1 MKHIL
6 ALDQGTTSSRAI
18 VYDDRIRALASAQK
32 EFTQHFPKP
41 GWVEH
46 DASEIWES
54 VLSTAREAI
63 AKSEVSPNEIAAIGI
78 TNQRETIVVWDRKSG
93 EPVHR
98 AVVWQDRRT
107 ADYVVS
113 LREGGKEPL
122 IQQRTGLLLD
132 PYFSASKLHWILRQ
146 IPDGHARAAAGE
158 LAAGTI
164 DSWLIFKLTGG
175 REHVTDVSNASRTM
189 LMNVRTGK
197 WDPEL
202 LALFD
207 IPAAILP
214 RIVPTSGELGVADPE
229 HLGAPIPI
237 GSAAGDQQSALF
249 GQLCTKPGLVKC
261 TYGTGCFMLVFPGA
275 DAITSSNR
283 LLTTVAWKIGD
294 LPLQYAIEGSVFM
307 GGAAIQWLRDG
318 LGIIQSAPGVN
329 ELAARVPDSGG
340 VVLVPAFTGLGAP
353 YWDPSAR
360 GTLLGMSRGTTSAH
374 IARATLEGIAFQVA
388 DLMSAME
395 KDSGR
400 KLSILRVDG
409 GACASDLLMQ
419 IQADLLGLTVERP
432 RNVETTALGAAM
444 LAGLGA
450 GIWKDIDTLTQI
462 REVDRKFP
470 PTITAIDR
478 RTRMKLW
485 KKAVRRA
492 SNWTTPL

>member
-18 VYDDRIRALASAQK
+18 VYDGQLRALASAQK
-32 EFTQHFPKP
+32 EFAQHFPQP

-46 DASEIWES
+46 DAAEIWES
-54 VLSTAREAI
+54 VLVTAREAI
-63 AKSEVSPNEIAAIGI
+63 AKAAVDTGGITAIGI

-93 EPVHR
+93 NPVHR
-98 AVVWQDRRT
+98 AIVWQDRRT
-107 ADYVVS
+107 AEYVS
-113 LREGGKEPL
+113 ALHQGGKEVL

-189 LMNVRTGK
+189 LMNVRSAA

-207 IPAAILP
+207 IPSAVLP
-214 RIVPTSGELGVADPE
+214 RIVPTSGELGVADPA
-229 HLGAPIPI
+229 HFGAAIPI
-237 GSAAGDQQSALF
+237 GSAVGDQQSALF
-249 GQLCTKPGLVKC
+249 GQLCTQRGMVKC
-261 TYGTGCFMLVFPGA
+261 TYGTGCFMLAFTGP
-275 DAITSSNR
+275 DALSSSQR

-294 LPLQYAIEGSVFM
+294 APLQYALEGSVFM

-318 LGIIQSAPGVN
+318 LGIIRSAPEVN
-329 ELAARVPDSGG
+329 ELASRVADSGG
-340 VVLVPAFTGLGAP
+340 VVMVPAFTGLGAP

-360 GTLLGMSRGTTSAH
+360 GTLLGMSRGTTAAH
-374 IARATLEGIAFQVA
+374 IARATLEGIAFEVA
-388 DLMSAME
+388 DLLAAME
-395 KDSGR
+395 SDSGR
-400 KLSILRVDG
+400 KLSVLRVDG

-419 IQADLLGLTVERP
+419 TQADLLGLTVERP

-450 GIWKDIDTLTQI
+450 GVWSDIDALTRI
-462 REVDRKFP
+462 REVDRKFA
-470 PTITAIDR
+470 PTITASDR
-478 RTRMKLW
+478 RGRMKVW
-485 KKAVRRA
+485 KKAVKRA
-492 SNWTTPL
+492 QNWCTPL